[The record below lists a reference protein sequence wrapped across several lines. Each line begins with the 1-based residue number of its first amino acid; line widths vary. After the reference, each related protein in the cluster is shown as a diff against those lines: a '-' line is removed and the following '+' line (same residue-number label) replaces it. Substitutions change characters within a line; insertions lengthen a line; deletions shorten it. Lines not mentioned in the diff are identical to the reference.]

1 MPSAPINP
9 LVNSLTQ
16 PPIPLVKGWSSSY
29 TGHQG
34 PLIDLSQAVPDFR
47 PHPDLLQWL
56 GESASDPALLG
67 YGVVQGEP
75 VLREAYAAHLSA
87 RYGGEIAAININ
99 IHITAGCNQAF
110 IASIISIAS
119 HGDNILMC
127 DPYYFNHETTL
138 SMLGINVRYARCL
151 AESGFVPS
159 PHDFALL
166 IDENT
171 RAIVLTT
178 PNNPTG
184 AIYSPELLEAF
195 ADLCCERGIWLL
207 LDETY
212 RDFLPEAKLQPHT
225 LFERVDWSENVI
237 QLFSFSKSFCIPG
250 HRLGAICASEFMVSQ
265 VAKVMDNIQ
274 ICPPRPVQAA
284 VAKALPALQ
293 DWREENRRTIQAR
306 AEALQAQ
313 TPHMQGWDIVAVGA
327 YFAFVRHPFSAD
339 PVAVAQ
345 AMAEQCGVLCMPGVF
360 FGDDNASFLRFAF
373 ANVDAKA
380 LQQLPQRLLELK
392 L

>member
-16 PPIPLVKGWSSSY
+16 PPIPLVKAWAASY

-34 PLIDLSQAVPDFR
+34 PLIDLSQAVPDFQ
-47 PHPDLLQWL
+47 PHTELLRWL
-56 GESASDPALLG
+56 GESASDPSLLG
-67 YGVVQGEP
+67 YGVVEGEP
-75 VLREAYAAHLSA
+75 VLRAAYAAHLSA
-87 RYGGEIAAININ
+87 RYSGDIGAQN

-110 IASIISIAS
+110 IASMIALAS

-138 SMLGINVRYARCL
+138 SMLGIDVRYVHCPADN
-151 AESGFVPS
+151 GFVPS
-159 PHDFALL
+159 TDDFADL
-166 IDENT
+166 IDGET

-184 AIYSPELLEAF
+184 AIYPPELLRAF
-195 ADLCCERGIWLL
+195 ADLCRERGIWLV

-212 RDFLPEAKLQPHT
+212 RDFLPEAKLQPHA
-225 LFERVDWSENVI
+225 LFESMSWHENVI

-250 HRLGAICASEFMVSQ
+250 HRLGAICASESMVAEL
-265 VAKVMDNIQ
+265 AKVMDNIQ
-274 ICPPRPVQAA
+274 ICPPRAAQVA
-284 VAKALPALQ
+284 VARALPALQ
-293 DWREENRRTIQAR
+293 DWREENRKTIQGR
-306 AEALQAQ
+306 AETLRSQA
-313 TPHMQGWDIVAVGA
+313 PLMAGWDVVAIGA

-360 FGDDNASFLRFAF
+360 FGDDNTEFLRFAF
-373 ANVDAKA
+373 ANVGSEA
-380 LQQLPQRLLELK
+380 LQELPQRLSK
-392 L
+392 LGL